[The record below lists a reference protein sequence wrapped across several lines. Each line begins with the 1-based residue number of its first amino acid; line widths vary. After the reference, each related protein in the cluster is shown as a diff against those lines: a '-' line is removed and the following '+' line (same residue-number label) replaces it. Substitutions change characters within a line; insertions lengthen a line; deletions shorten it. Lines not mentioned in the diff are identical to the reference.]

1 MLSRHFLRQ
10 KVLQALYSCQM
21 EHKDPAA
28 IMQDFEYH
36 IGRLNQLGVIQLAVM
51 PALLPVAERVIEEG
65 KRKFRP
71 TQAEKQPNRK
81 FLTNS
86 FLLRMAENAELSS
99 YAERWAGVWQ
109 TNEDLLHQTFID
121 LRQQKIYGDYLSF
134 PETDY
139 KTDKEFAINLF
150 RYLVNRES
158 LVSVISERSL
168 LWEDDY
174 DQIAQYN
181 FMMLKTLDEQQFDAN
196 MAWPLMYDSRL
207 DKDEAD
213 MQFAR
218 TLLST
223 SLNMREDSDLM
234 LRQRLQGWEFD
245 RVALMDILLVNMA
258 VAEFVNCPTIPEKVT
273 IDEYIEL
280 SKEFSTERSRLF
292 INGILDKLV
301 LELRSQGRVKKTG
314 RGLLTGAE
322 EGIEEQQ

>member
-28 IMQDFEYH
+28 VMQDFEYH

-196 MAWPLMYDSRL
+196 MAWPLMFDSRL

-322 EGIEEQQ
+322 EGIEEQ

>member
-28 IMQDFEYH
+28 VMQDFEYH

-322 EGIEEQQ
+322 EGIEEQ

>member
-21 EHKDPAA
+21 EHKDSAA
-28 IMQDFEYH
+28 VMQDFEYH

-322 EGIEEQQ
+322 EGIEEQ